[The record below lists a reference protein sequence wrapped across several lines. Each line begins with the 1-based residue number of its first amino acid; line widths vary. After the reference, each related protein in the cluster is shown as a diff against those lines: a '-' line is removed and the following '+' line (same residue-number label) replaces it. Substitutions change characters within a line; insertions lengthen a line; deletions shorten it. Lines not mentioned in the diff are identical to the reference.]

1 MKRIVFLFC
10 VFCVVVAYADS
21 SYIDIRSQ
29 MLDDEITQLMKQRDE
44 KYAALEQCAK
54 TTKNFKI
61 AGIATLTTTG
71 VGVYANVKLA
81 QKLKG
86 QTTGGGVGAKSDMR
100 SDEQKVSD
108 ECEMWCTDFPDDAAE
123 LGCKC

>member
-1 MKRIVFLFC
+1 MKKIIYLSFLVC
-10 VFCVVVAYADS
+10 VGVAQAQDVASDGRY
-21 SYIDIRSQ
+21 Q
-29 MLDDEITQLMKQRDE
+29 MLNAEIERLTKQRDE

-108 ECEMWCTDFPDDAAE
+108 ECEMWCPDFPDDAVE